1 MILLMGKS
9 GSGKDTVIEL
19 LKQHGFRKIVAYT
32 TRPQRDGE
40 VDRETYHF
48 CWGSEFGSLRE
59 NNHFIVT
66 ETYLTNEDI
75 WEYGVAKDDVLGAD
89 DRTILVLNPKTGKKL
104 VAEHPELD
112 IKSIYL
118 YCPERVLEKRLLAR
132 GDNAEEALRRMTQDD
147 KDFKNVEKWV
157 DVEIYNSSTNPEVAV
172 NSIIRYLE
180 VNE

>member
-1 MILLMGKS
+1 M
-9 GSGKDTVIEL
+9 
-19 LKQHGFRKIVAYT
+19 
-32 TRPQRDGE
+32 
-40 VDRETYHF
+40 
-48 CWGSEFGSLRE
+48 
-59 NNHFIVT
+59 
-66 ETYLTNEDI
+66 
-75 WEYGVAKDDVLGAD
+75 AKDDVLGAD

-132 GDNAEEALRRMTQDD
+132 GDNTEEALRRLTQDD

>member
-9 GSGKDTVIEL
+9 GAGKDTVIEL

-40 VDRETYHF
+40 VDGEAYHF
-48 CWGSEFGSLRE
+48 CCGSEFDSLRE

-75 WEYGVAKDDVLGAD
+75 WEYGVAKDDVLDAD
-89 DRTILVLNPKTGKKL
+89 DQTILVLNPKTGKKL
-104 VAEHPELD
+104 VMEHPELG
-112 IKSIYL
+112 IKTVYL
-118 YCPERVLEKRLLAR
+118 YCPARVLEKRLLGR
-132 GDNAEEALRRMTQDD
+132 GDHPEEALRRLTQDD
-147 KDFKNVEKWV
+147 KDFKDIEKWV

-172 NSIIRYLE
+172 DSIVRYLE

>member
-66 ETYLTNEDI
+66 ETYLTNADI

-104 VAEHPELD
+104 VTEHPELG
-112 IKSIYL
+112 IKTIYL
-118 YCPERVLEKRLLAR
+118 YCPTRVLEKRLLGR
-132 GDNAEEALRRMTQDD
+132 GDNAEEALRRLTQDD
-147 KDFKNVEKWV
+147 KDFKDVEKWA

>member
-9 GSGKDTVIEL
+9 GSGQDTVIEL
-19 LKQHGFRKIVAYT
+19 LKQHGFRTIVAYT

-40 VDRETYHF
+40 VD
-48 CWGSEFGSLRE
+48 
-59 NNHFIVT
+59 NHFIVT

-89 DRTILVLNPKTGKKL
+89 NRTILVLNPKTGKKL

-112 IKSIYL
+112 IKSVYL

-132 GDNAEEALRRMTQDD
+132 GDNAEEALRRLTQDD

-157 DVEIYNSSTNPEVAV
+157 DAEIYNSSTNPEVAA